1 MSDYYYSKNLK
12 RYFTKRLDFLIYAH
26 DGRGLGHASRSI
38 AICMALRR
46 LFPEKRVLFIS
57 GNKNTHSLIG
67 PSPLDWIKLPS
78 YETTVKNG
86 VSKGKDGDSN
96 FYKSVLG
103 NLRSEL
109 VASIVSI
116 FKPRCVLVDHAPAGK
131 KEELVSAMELN
142 RSKDTLWILG
152 LRGIP
157 GDVPE
162 LWSNKAAKI
171 FNKYYHAVLWYGDK
185 RILGDKTKAAIK
197 NSYQTEPIETGYVSR
212 MSEFRYSYNV
222 LLKTIAGTI
231 SIPWMTEGS
240 WFFMEKLASA
250 LKSIGPSYGKW
261 RVFVPR
267 NEIQNVK
274 RIFQELKFCLIE
286 EVSDKYMISL
296 LSSKVSVVYAGYNS
310 LMDIIAAKVPSVV
323 IVRGMADGEQEAH
336 LDTLTSIL
344 KDRLSALPENAISEH
359 ELIKSLE
366 KLITLNDPPETSV
379 NINGAEF
386 TAKYLEGLLSKFF

>member
-1 MSDYYYSKNLK
+1 MSDYYYSKKLK

-46 LFPEKRVLFIS
+46 LFPERRVLFIS

-67 PSPLDWIKLPS
+67 LSPLDWIKLPS

-109 VASIVSI
+109 VASIVRI

-142 RSKDTLWILG
+142 RSKDTLWVLG

-157 GDVPE
+157 GDVPD
-162 LWSNKAAKI
+162 LWSDKAAKI

-185 RILGDKTKAAIK
+185 RILGDNTKAAIK

-212 MSEFRYSYNV
+212 MSEFR
-222 LLKTIAGTI
+222 
-231 SIPWMTEGS
+231 
-240 WFFMEKLASA
+240 FFMEKLASA

-323 IVRGMADGEQEAH
+323 IIRGMADGEQEAH

-344 KDRLSALPENAISEH
+344 KDRLSVLPENAISEH